1 MPILNSDKCYT
12 QQQQRLAI
20 TVPTTLPSHWLT
32 AFYALLSVQL
42 RLDDETKQE
51 VFNHQTNQVVLLTEK
66 ERFFKELDRHVGPQ
80 STYSL
85 KPQLLESLSTL
96 YVLFTHPK
104 TIHEQKQLIASR
116 IPEDVSQCS
125 PGFTDRV
132 NFVITLFNMPQNVD
146 ELIAQV

>member
-51 VFNHQTNQVVLLTEK
+51 VFDHQTNQVVLLTEK

-85 KPQLLESLSTL
+85 KPQLLDSFRTL

-104 TIHEQKQLIASR
+104 TTDDKRYLIASR
-116 IPEDVSQCS
+116 IADNVEQCT
-125 PGFTDRV
+125 PGFTNQV
-132 NFVITLFNMPQNVD
+132 NYLITLFNIPQN
-146 ELIAQV
+146 